1 MTEERINVD
10 LTASEALVLFEFLS
24 RFSSAGSL
32 DIVDQAE
39 ERVLW
44 DICSSLEST
53 LDQPVAGDYAAL
65 IAKARA
71 VVRDKNS

>member
-1 MTEERINVD
+1 MTEERIKIY
-10 LTASEALVLFEFLS
+10 LTSSEALVLFEFLS

-44 DICSSLEST
+44 DICSNLEGT
-53 LDQPVAGDYAAL
+53 LDQPLAEDYDAL

-71 VVRDKNS
+71 AVRDKNS